1 MPSCCAVSSSTR
13 PRFNDRSAGGCGSW
27 RFRPG
32 PHPSIPLM
40 AASRCGPRERQG
52 TMSYGAPPRLGLHLR
67 PTLALFLGLA
77 AIIFGII
84 GMHILN
90 VSHQASVPAT
100 SGHSTSAPAATAHAM
115 HHAPTAERGTPSTDA
130 AAAMLPADGCAG
142 GPCAGDHHLMA
153 VVCVL
158 MTIVA
163 GFVLLF
169 VPKWLRTRNA
179 NGLRAP
185 PKSAGPGAPALR
197 PPSLIQLSIS
207 RT

>member
-1 MPSCCAVSSSTR
+1 
-13 PRFNDRSAGGCGSW
+13 
-27 RFRPG
+27 
-32 PHPSIPLM
+32 
-40 AASRCGPRERQG
+40 
-52 TMSYGAPPRLGLHLR
+52 MSYGAAPRLGLHLR

-90 VSHQASVPAT
+90 VSHQASVPAM
-100 SGHSTSAPAATAHAM
+100 SGHSTSAPAAVAHAT
-115 HHAPTAERGTPSTDA
+115 HHAPDADTAIPSADA
-130 AAAMLPADGCAG
+130 ANDILPADGCAG

-153 VVCVL
+153 AVCVL

-169 VPKWLRTRNA
+169 VPKWIRIRSGA
-179 NGLRAP
+179 GLRAP
-185 PKSAGPGAPALR
+185 PKAVGPGVPALR
-197 PPSLIQLSIS
+197 PPSLVQLSIS

>member
-1 MPSCCAVSSSTR
+1 
-13 PRFNDRSAGGCGSW
+13 
-27 RFRPG
+27 
-32 PHPSIPLM
+32 
-40 AASRCGPRERQG
+40 
-52 TMSYGAPPRLGLHLR
+52 MSYGAAPRLGLHLR

-84 GMHILN
+84 GMHVLN

-100 SGHSTSAPAATAHAM
+100 SGHSTSVTAAAAHAT
-115 HHAPTAERGTPSTDA
+115 HHAPDADKGIPSADATAGI
-130 AAAMLPADGCAG
+130 LPADECA

-153 VVCVL
+153 AVCVL

-169 VPKWLRTRNA
+169 VPTWLRTRNR
-179 NGLRAP
+179 NRLRAP
-185 PKSAGPGAPALR
+185 PKAAGPGAPALR
-197 PPSLIQLSIS
+197 PPSLVQLSIS

>member
-1 MPSCCAVSSSTR
+1 
-13 PRFNDRSAGGCGSW
+13 
-27 RFRPG
+27 
-32 PHPSIPLM
+32 
-40 AASRCGPRERQG
+40 
-52 TMSYGAPPRLGLHLR
+52 MSYGAAPRLALHLR

-100 SGHSTSAPAATAHAM
+100 SDHSTSAPATPAHAT
-115 HHAPTAERGTPSTDA
+115 HHAPADKAMPSADTPTG
-130 AAAMLPADGCAG
+130 MLSADGCAG

-169 VPKWLRTRNA
+169 VPRWLRTRNWD
-179 NGLRAP
+179 GLRAP
-185 PKSAGPGAPALR
+185 PKAVGPGAPALR
-197 PPSLIQLSIS
+197 PPSLVQLSIS